1 MPARDVLFHRRFWAQ
16 LELWLGLFVYL
27 ASLGVAQW
35 MASRTGVR
43 GVNFVYIFILAIVI
57 FHAYLEHGLSRRLL
71 LSLSLVPLIRLLELA
86 IPPASFY
93 QLYRWVLVMVPVF
106 VAAVVLMA
114 RLKLGV
120 REVGLTA
127 PRKIPRNFA
136 GTPDLKIEFTGSP
149 KIRRIFGVWMS
160 GLPWQAGVALSGFPL
175 GLAEWL
181 AFRPERL
188 VVGLGWEDLILPGLG
203 FLLCGFVVELI
214 FRGIMQ
220 QTFGNALGWPGLVY
234 VSLIFGLVNMS
245 RPSGL
250 GFLLGFGAGLFF
262 AWVVRRTG
270 SLFGVAFAHGIAAWE
285 LYLLLPGLA

>member
-1 MPARDVLFHRRFWAQ
+1 MSARDVLFHRRLWAQ

-43 GVNFVYIFILAIVI
+43 GVNFVYIFILVIVI

-93 QLYRWVLVMVPVF
+93 QLYRHILVMVPVF

-114 RLKLGV
+114 LLKL
-120 REVGLTA
+120 
-127 PRKIPRNFA
+127 KIWDFA
-136 GTPDLKIEFTGSP
+136 
-149 KIRRIFGVWMS
+149 VWMG

-181 AFRPERL
+181 AFRPERV
-188 VVGLGWEDLILPGLG
+188 VVGLGWGDLILPGLG
-203 FLLCGFVVELI
+203 FLLYGFVAELI

-285 LYLLLPGLA
+285 LYLLLPGLKF